1 MTYTDH
7 MTKRSYVAVPTKLDA
22 EFEALAATL
31 QLNVNKLGALC
42 LEGCVAAINSGTPTQ
57 IPIVQHARRILRKD
71 TNAADRLLVNLLE
84 KTFPDLPKNTERFRE
99 LLIEE
104 TNRIDGDLTTERLR
118 AAHSQALVR
127 WKAEEK
133 FREDPVGE
141 MVKIE
146 QRRRAAKS
154 K

>member
-1 MTYTDH
+1 MPYTDD
-7 MTKRSYVAVPTKLDA
+7 MTKRSYVAIPAKFDA

-31 QLNVNKLGALC
+31 QMNVNQLGVLC
-42 LEGCVAAINSGTPTQ
+42 LEGCLAAINSGTPTQ
-57 IPIVQHARRILRKD
+57 VPIVQHARRILRKD

-104 TNRIDGDLTTERLR
+104 TNRIDGDLTMERLR

-127 WKAEEK
+127 WKAEERR
-133 FREDPVGE
+133 REDPVGE
-141 MVKIE
+141 MIKME
-146 QRRRAAKS
+146 QRRKAAKS
-154 K
+154 Q